1 MTIIQLSESPELQS
15 IKQQYED
22 ANIEFEPVLKEA
34 YQAYAEEYAPH
45 TKARLIQDD
54 VKGAAVNFVLT
65 FLSEYL
71 LKQLKPKKKGWIIVK
86 AILTL
91 GISLLAENRKANR
104 QTK

>member
-34 YQAYAEEYAPH
+34 NSTFKRIH
-45 TKARLIQDD
+45 GFRN
-54 VKGAAVNFVLT
+54 AADNEVITFVLT

-71 LKQLKPKKKGWIIVK
+71 LKQLKPKKTFGRIVK

-91 GISLLAENRKANR
+91 GVSLWMEKRKAKI
-104 QTK
+104 QDQP